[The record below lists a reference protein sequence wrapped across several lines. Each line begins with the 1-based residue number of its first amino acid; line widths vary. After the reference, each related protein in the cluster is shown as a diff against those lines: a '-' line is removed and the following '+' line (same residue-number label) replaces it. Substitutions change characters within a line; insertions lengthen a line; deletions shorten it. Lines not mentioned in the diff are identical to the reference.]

1 MLFLSVRPAVAH
13 PAHWLRALQQP
24 IMGAIATVFPMARN
38 LLPRVRA
45 GLPPALHHSRFRYYW
60 SGLIS
65 AVIGYQG
72 FLFLEFVLMH
82 QLEGS
87 AWALGVLGV
96 VTGVP
101 AIALGVAG
109 GVAADRV
116 DKRRLIGL
124 TQAGIALG
132 LAGLGVLTL
141 TRSVQVWHVLAL
153 ATAIAGLSSFDSPA
167 RSAYFPRLVP
177 REALISAVAL
187 NSLVWQSTRVVGPAA
202 AGLVVGLVSE
212 DPMTGIAVAFL
223 AAAALVMLMPLMMAL
238 VGVPGTGTAQ
248 RHPLRDLADAVRY
261 ASADRAVG
269 FLLLLSYLQALFGW
283 SYVVLMPVFAADV
296 LGVGIDRQGG
306 LLAAAGAGASV
317 VTVGLAMGSAGLTR
331 RRGWMVIGGAASTGV
346 ALAGFSL
353 TAWLVGS
360 YPLALVLMFVV
371 GFTQTLFN
379 TGAMGALQLIIPDE
393 YRGRVLGL
401 YAMVWG
407 IMPLSGTQAAA
418 LARLTGVPVAVA
430 LGGVL
435 ITVLALA
442 ALTSPAI
449 RGLRQGQPP
458 TPAHQRENP

>member
-1 MLFLSVRPAVAH
+1 
-13 PAHWLRALQQP
+13 
-24 IMGAIATVFPMARN
+24 
-38 LLPRVRA
+38 
-45 GLPPALHHSRFRYYW
+45 
-60 SGLIS
+60 
-65 AVIGYQG
+65 
-72 FLFLEFVLMH
+72 
-82 QLEGS
+82 
-87 AWALGVLGV
+87 
-96 VTGVP
+96 
-101 AIALGVAG
+101 
-109 GVAADRV
+109 
-116 DKRRLIGL
+116 
-124 TQAGIALG
+124 
-132 LAGLGVLTL
+132 
-141 TRSVQVWHVLAL
+141 
-153 ATAIAGLSSFDSPA
+153 
-167 RSAYFPRLVP
+167 
-177 REALISAVAL
+177 
-187 NSLVWQSTRVVGPAA
+187 
-202 AGLVVGLVSE
+202 
-212 DPMTGIAVAFL
+212 MTGIAVAFL

-238 VGVPGTGTAQ
+238 VGVPGPGTAQ

-401 YAMVWG
+401 YAIVWG